1 MFSYCSQSRF
11 QPLPRSR
18 PQARLGDPIIVTG
31 QKIRD
36 AKARLKACIA
46 RQCPPDEEIDAA
58 LALAEAE
65 LIAGEYR
72 DARTTL
78 LASLKRNKDEAAR
91 YPIPVSDLYRANGK
105 VAAHLGYDNDYY
117 RSTWGIYQTL
127 KKGMPSAIDRK
138 FSALMEVAEMTYRTR
153 GHERARLYYELI
165 AKQAREAGR
174 PDIAAIAELRS
185 AIRHLPPGSVWQVE
199 KIRRIAS
206 LRDKEMQAPALEA
219 NVALARM
226 SFEKGDE
233 QGAQNSLKN
242 LAHLNIQRPILV
254 YVPPFEVEGGQTGSG
269 ELGTQVASTTTYV
282 IEGPRPTRLTYVRS
296 TPRSSPTHHMAINVE
311 DEWMDV
317 GFRITPDGRV
327 ADLKVMRKRGDN
339 GWAPALLK
347 SIQGRR
353 YTPGKDNDPA
363 SQRAE
368 RYTYTSGVEMG
379 AASRN
384 RSHSPKAR
392 IEYLDL
398 TPMGISAP
406 DL

>member
-1 MFSYCSQSRF
+1 MFFLLLAVSLSTSAA
-11 QPLPRSR
+11 L
-18 PQARLGDPIIVTG
+18 QAAPASEHPPIIVTG

-36 AKARLKACIA
+36 AKANLRDCIA
-46 RQCPPDEEIDAA
+46 RNCPPDEEIDAA

-65 LIAGEYR
+65 LLAGEYR

-153 GHERARLYYELI
+153 GHERARLYYESI

-185 AIRHLPPGSVWQVE
+185 AIRHLPPGSVWQVD

-206 LRDKEMQAPALEA
+206 LNSADMRAPALEA

-269 ELGTQVASTTTYV
+269 ETRHAGGLNDHHDHTCQ
-282 IEGPRPTRLTYVRS
+282 PRPNSANKAGRMCDQPQEAPPRTIWRS
-296 TPRSSPTHHMAINVE
+296 TSRMSGWMSASGSRPMAGSPT
-311 DEWMDV
+311 
-317 GFRITPDGRV
+317 
-327 ADLKVMRKRGDN
+327 
-339 GWAPALLK
+339 
-347 SIQGRR
+347 
-353 YTPGKDNDPA
+353 
-363 SQRAE
+363 
-368 RYTYTSGVEMG
+368 
-379 AASRN
+379 
-384 RSHSPKAR
+384 
-392 IEYLDL
+392 
-398 TPMGISAP
+398 
-406 DL
+406 